1 MKKYIPLKVVLRSV
15 GESTLEDYGASRSI
29 LDSPEGTFAFWKNI
43 IETKPEFEADKET
56 LVVILLDAKLRPR
69 AYHQVALGTV
79 NECAARP
86 LEIFRPVLVSA
97 SFAFILVHNHPS
109 GDPNPSQADR
119 TITSQLRQGAEI
131 LQLRFLDHLIIGRVG
146 VSDPPYFSFR
156 DAGLL

>member
-29 LDSPEGTFAFWKNI
+29 LDSPEGTFAFWKNV

-79 NECAARP
+79 NECPASPR
-86 LEIFRPVLVSA
+86 EIFRPVIISVA
-97 SFAFILVHNHPS
+97 YAFVLAHNHPS
-109 GDPNPSQADR
+109 GHPDPSQADR
-119 TITSQLRQGAEI
+119 NITSQLREGAAI
-131 LQLRFLDHLIIGRVG
+131 LQVRFMDHLIVGDPRV
-146 VSDPPYFSFR
+146 SAPPFFSFR

>member
-1 MKKYIPLKVVLRSV
+1 MPLKVVLRTV
-15 GESTLEDYGASRSI
+15 GESTLEDYAASRCI
-29 LDSPEGTFAFWKNI
+29 LDSPEGTFGFWKNV

-86 LEIFRPVLVSA
+86 LEVFRTVIVSA
-97 SFAFILVHNHPS
+97 AFAFILVHNHPS
-109 GDPNPSQADR
+109 GDATPSNADR
-119 TITSQLRQGAEI
+119 NITSQLRQGAEI
-131 LQLRFLDHLIIGRVG
+131 LQLRFLDHVIVGDPRV
-146 VSDPPYFSFR
+146 SAPPYFSFR

>member
-1 MKKYIPLKVVLRSV
+1 MKKFIPLKVVLRSV

-86 LEIFRPVLVSA
+86 LEIFRPVIVSA
-97 SFAFILVHNHPS
+97 AYAFILVHNHPS
-109 GDPNPSQADR
+109 GVATPSSADR
-119 TITSQLRQGAEI
+119 NITSQLREGAEI
-131 LQLRFLDHLIIGRVG
+131 LQVRFLDHVVIGDPRVS
-146 VSDPPYFSFR
+146 VPPFFSFR